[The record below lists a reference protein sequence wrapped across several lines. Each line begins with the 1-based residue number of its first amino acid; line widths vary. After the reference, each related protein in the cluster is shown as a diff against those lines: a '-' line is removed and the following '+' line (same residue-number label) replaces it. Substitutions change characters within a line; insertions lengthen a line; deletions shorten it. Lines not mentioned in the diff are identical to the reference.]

1 MAQAS
6 LPPASESQ
14 MEKVTGPPPHL
25 AARAHFK
32 AVRINC
38 KHVAVACMVVK
49 EAPTSHTVSV
59 LSSHSETVSQ
69 DPT

>member
-6 LPPASESQ
+6 LPPASASQ
-14 MEKVTGPPPHL
+14 MEKVIGAPPPL

-32 AVRINC
+32 AVRMNC
-38 KHVAVACMVVK
+38 KHVTVAFMVVK
-49 EAPTSHTVSV
+49 EAPTSHTVSA
-59 LSSHSETVSQ
+59 LSSHLATVSQ